1 MTASN
6 FLIGD
11 RPVGE
16 GAPCFIIAE
25 VGLAHDGSLGAAH
38 AYIDAAA
45 DAGVDAVKFQTHI
58 ASAESSPK
66 EEFRVKVFPQDNT
79 RFEYW
84 ERTAFTEEQ
93 WRDLKQHAEEKRLV
107 FLSTPF
113 SNAAVALLRRIG
125 IKAWKIGS
133 GETNN
138 LLMLEE
144 IASQGEPVLLSSGMS
159 YIEELDRSVNLL
171 RSNGSPVMVMQC
183 TSSYPC
189 PPERYGL
196 NMLSE
201 YRRRFG
207 IPVGFSDHSGEIAPG
222 LAAVTLGAKAVE
234 VHVTWSKQCFGPDV
248 KSSLTFEQLAELAK
262 GIRLL
267 ERSLENNIDKDTLA
281 QEMREMRQ
289 LFTKGLVAS
298 KTIVPGTLLERH
310 HLDARK
316 PCLGIPVSDYQSV
329 LGRVVKRSLSIGEPI
344 VWDDLA

>member
-16 GAPCFIIAE
+16 GAPCFLIAE
-25 VGLAHDGSLGAAH
+25 VGLAHDGSLGTAH
-38 AYIDAAA
+38 SYIDAVA
-45 DAGVDAVKFQTHI
+45 DAGADAVKFQTHI
-58 ASAESSPK
+58 ALAESSPK
-66 EEFRVKVFPQDNT
+66 EEFRVKIFPQDNT

-84 ERTAFTEEQ
+84 ERTAFTEEP

-113 SNAAVALLRRIG
+113 SNSAVALLRRIG

-144 IASQGEPVLLSSGMS
+144 IASQLEPVLLSSGMS
-159 YIEELDRSVNLL
+159 YIEELDRSVALL
-171 RSNGSPVMVMQC
+171 RSNGSSVMVMQC

-196 NMLSE
+196 NMLGE

-207 IPVGFSDHSGEIAPG
+207 VPVGFSDHSGEIAPG
-222 LAAVTLGAKAVE
+222 LAAVTMGAKAVE

-248 KSSLTFEQLAELAK
+248 KSSLTFEQFAELAK
-262 GIRLL
+262 GIRLI
-267 ERSLENNIDKDTLA
+267 ERSLETNIDKDTLA

-298 KTIVPGTLLERH
+298 EPIVPGTLLERH
-310 HLDARK
+310 HLDTRK

-329 LGRVVKRSLSIGEPI
+329 LGRIVKRPLSSGEPI
-344 VWDDLA
+344 VWGDLD

>member
-1 MTASN
+1 MTISN
-6 FLIGD
+6 FLVGSRLVGD
-11 RPVGE
+11 GS
-16 GAPCFIIAE
+16 PCLIIAE

-45 DAGVDAVKFQTHI
+45 DAGADAVKFQTHI
-58 ASAESSPK
+58 ASAESSPQ
-66 EEFRVKVFPQDNT
+66 EEFRIKVFPQDKT
-79 RFEYW
+79 RYEYW

-93 WRDLKQHAEEKRLV
+93 WRGLKEHAEDKKLV

-113 SNAAVALLRRIG
+113 SNAAVGLLRRIG
-125 IKAWKIGS
+125 MKAWKIGS

-159 YIEELDRSVNLL
+159 YVEELDMSVGLL
-171 RSNGSPVMVMQC
+171 RSKGSPVMVMQC

-196 NMLSE
+196 HMIDE
-201 YRRRFG
+201 YRKRFEV
-207 IPVGFSDHSGEIAPG
+207 PVGYSDHSGEIAPG

-248 KSSLTFEQLAELAK
+248 RASLALDQLAELVR
-262 GIRLL
+262 GVRLI
-267 ERSLENNIDKDTLA
+267 EQSLESKIDKNAMADN
-281 QEMREMRQ
+281 MREMRI

-298 KTIVPGTLLERH
+298 GSIAAGTLLERH
-310 HLDARK
+310 HLDAKK
-316 PCLGIPVSDYQSV
+316 PCTGISASDYQRV
-329 LGRVVKRSLSIGEPI
+329 IGRVVKRSLSIGEPI
-344 VWDDLA
+344 VWEDLD

>member
-1 MTASN
+1 VTASN

-16 GAPCFIIAE
+16 GAPCFLIAE
-25 VGLAHDGSLGAAH
+25 VGLAHDGSLGTAH
-38 AYIDAAA
+38 SYIDAVA
-45 DAGVDAVKFQTHI
+45 DAGADAVKFQTHI
-58 ASAESSPK
+58 ALAESSPK
-66 EEFRVKVFPQDNT
+66 EEFRVKIFPQDNT

-113 SNAAVALLRRIG
+113 SNSAVALLRRIG

-144 IASQGEPVLLSSGMS
+144 IASQLEPVLLSSGMS
-159 YIEELDRSVNLL
+159 YIEELDRSVALL
-171 RSNGSPVMVMQC
+171 RSNGSSVMVMQC

-196 NMLSE
+196 NMLGE

-207 IPVGFSDHSGEIAPG
+207 VPVGFSDHSGEIAPG
-222 LAAVTLGAKAVE
+222 LAAVTMGAKAVE

-248 KSSLTFEQLAELAK
+248 KSSLTFEQFAELAK
-262 GIRLL
+262 GIRLI
-267 ERSLENNIDKDTLA
+267 ERSLETNIDKDTLA

-298 KTIVPGTLLERH
+298 EPIVPGTLLERH
-310 HLDARK
+310 HLDTRK

-329 LGRVVKRSLSIGEPI
+329 LGRIVKRPLSSGEPI
-344 VWDDLA
+344 VWGDLD